1 MGLPPPGAVGGGGG
15 AYGGTLSLD
24 ATEGQSRMEAKVD
37 REREEEKSRAAKRRN
52 MEREGLW
59 NSIAKDARQ
68 EIHGNYDSNDDI
80 NRS

>member
-1 MGLPPPGAVGGGGG
+1 
-15 AYGGTLSLD
+15 
-24 ATEGQSRMEAKVD
+24 MEAKVD

-68 EIHGNYDSNDDI
+68 EIHRNYDSNDDI